1 MRDKRPVDELS
12 IEELERIL
20 AVRKREAR
28 QGQLSRMRQSGR
40 LVENGD
46 DPVGAQRAAPLQTP
60 IEVKPPSLPP
70 TVDTPIVVNP
80 HPPSPPLPHGE
91 GGARDTLQIVS
102 LKERGVGEGVVIN
115 GVRFDDDE
123 GAPAAPKPRGTNRAA
138 RRWMDRVLLGVE
150 VVAVLGIVAI
160 GLNLLGAIGTL
171 ERETAEAQALAEA
184 QRRATI
190 PTLAPTPTLRLENF
204 VLPGGH
210 TLDRATGNA
219 SFNYA
224 EVPDHLQPLVQT
236 QWIQPVISRPAPTS
250 ETALSLIIPK
260 LGINQAIVQ
269 GVDWEAL
276 KQGVGQLP
284 NGVNPGDVG
293 GNLVLAAHNDIYGE
307 LFRYVDQLAPGD
319 EFQVQTQTQ
328 IFTYRVSEQRIVE
341 PNEVS
346 VLESRGSATAT
357 LISCYPYQ
365 VNDKRIV
372 VFADRIT

>member
-20 AVRKREAR
+20 AIKKREAR
-28 QGQLSRMRQSGR
+28 QNQLSRMRQSGR
-40 LVENGD
+40 LVEDGHE
-46 DPVGAQRAAPLQTP
+46 AAPLQVSGVP

-70 TVDTPIVVNP
+70 TVDAPITVQASSHLTPA
-80 HPPSPPLPHGE
+80 PSGKAAYLAVALPTRPE
-91 GGARDTLQIVS
+91 GDGI
-102 LKERGVGEGVVIN
+102 VIN
-115 GVRFDDDE
+115 GVRFDDEDATP
-123 GAPAAPKPRGTNRAA
+123 APQKPRTPNRAT
-138 RRWMDRVLLGVE
+138 RRWMDRLLLLVE
-150 VVAVLGIVAI
+150 VVAVIGIVAI
-160 GLNLLGAIGTL
+160 GANLIGAIGKL
-171 ERETAEAQALAEA
+171 EQETAQAQALAEE

-204 VLPGGH
+204 VLPTGH
-210 TLDRATGNA
+210 TLDRATGRA

-224 EVPDHLQPLVQT
+224 EVPEHLQPLVQT
-236 QWIQPVISRPAPTS
+236 QWIQPVINRPAPTS

-260 LGINQAIVQ
+260 LQINQAIVQ

-284 NGVNPGDVG
+284 NAVNPGDPQ

-307 LFRYVDQLAPGD
+307 LFRYLDQLQPGD

-328 IFTYRVSEQRIVE
+328 IYTYRITEYRIVE

-346 VLESRGSATAT
+346 VLENRGSATAT

>member
-1 MRDKRPVDELS
+1 MRDRRPVDELS

-20 AVRKREAR
+20 AIKKREAR
-28 QGQLSRMRQSGR
+28 QNQLSRMRQSGR
-40 LVENGD
+40 LVENG
-46 DPVGAQRAAPLQTP
+46 AAPP
-60 IEVKPPSLPP
+60 VEVKPPSLPP
-70 TVDTPIVVNP
+70 TVDAPITVQASQPEAAQKPAVSV
-80 HPPSPPLPHGE
+80 PPQG
-91 GGARDTLQIVS
+91 I
-102 LKERGVGEGVVIN
+102 VIN
-115 GVRFDDDE
+115 GVRFDDE
-123 GAPAAPKPRGTNRAA
+123 LEPPPEPPRVQKRIV
-138 RRWMDRVLLGVE
+138 RRWMDRVLLLVE
-150 VVAVLGIVAI
+150 IAAVVGIVLIGFNLISAI
-160 GLNLLGAIGTL
+160 GKL
-171 ERETAEAQALAEA
+171 EQETAQAQALAEE

-204 VLPGGH
+204 VLPTGH
-210 TLDRATGNA
+210 TLDRATGRAN
-219 SFNYA
+219 FNYA

-236 QWIQPVISRPAPTS
+236 QWIQPVINRPAPTS

-260 LGINQAIVQ
+260 LQINQAIVQ

-284 NGVNPGDVG
+284 NGVNPGDVQ

-307 LFRYVDQLAPGD
+307 LFRHLDQLAPGD

-328 IFTYRVSEQRIVE
+328 IYTYRITEYRIVE
-341 PNEVS
+341 PNEVW
-346 VLESRGSATAT
+346 VLENRGSATAT

>member
-20 AVRKREAR
+20 AIKRREAR
-28 QGQLSRMRQSGR
+28 QNQLSRMRQSGR
-40 LVENGD
+40 LVENGAQHVD
-46 DPVGAQRAAPLQTP
+46 SAPV
-60 IEVKPPSLPP
+60 EVRPPTLPP
-70 TVDTPIVVNP
+70 TVDAPIVVEASPQPQSLENTDSRGLARQ
-80 HPPSPPLPHGE
+80 PPTSPPVQKP
-91 GGARDTLQIVS
+91 GGDGAI
-102 LKERGVGEGVVIN
+102 VIN
-115 GVRFDDDE
+115 GVRFDDE
-123 GAPAAPKPRGTNRAA
+123 PAPQPARPKNRAS
-138 RRWMDRVLLGVE
+138 RRWMDRLLLLVE
-150 VVAVLGIVAI
+150 IAAVIGIVGI
-160 GLNLLGAIGTL
+160 GLNLIGAIGKL
-171 ERETAEAQALAEA
+171 EQETAQAQALAEE

-210 TLDRATGNA
+210 TLDRATGRA

-224 EVPDHLQPLVQT
+224 EVPEHLVPLVQT
-236 QWIQPVISRPAPTS
+236 QWIQPVINRPAPTS

-260 LGINQAIVQ
+260 LQINQAIVQ

-284 NGVNPGDVG
+284 NGVNPGTVN

-307 LFRYVDQLAPGD
+307 LFRYLDLLEPGD

-328 IFTYRVSEQRIVE
+328 MFTYRVTERRIVE
-341 PNEVS
+341 PNDVS
-346 VLESRGSATAT
+346 VLESRGRAAAT